1 MKRTYD
7 IFKKIPSLGLIWIEA
22 VEGLEMARVRVHEL
36 VSTQSGEYFVYDL
49 AQMQIVESAAK

>member
-7 IFKKIPSLGLIWIEA
+7 IFKKLPNIGLIWIEA
-22 VEGLEMARVRVHEL
+22 VEGLELARVRVHEL

-49 AQMQIVESAAK
+49 TQMQIVDSAAK